1 MVASRSLADDAGAG
15 PWKVI
20 FDGKSLKGWKANEH
34 PEGWTIEDGVL
45 VGRGPRTHLF
55 YLADDV
61 KDFELK
67 ADAKISKGGNSGIY
81 FHVKFHEP
89 GWFYDGHEVQID
101 NTHADPVRT
110 GSLWAV
116 AKLHESPVKDDEWFR
131 MHVRVQGRN
140 AMVWINDKL
149 VVDYDDGGIPACA
162 ASVTDISPSS
172 NTIRAAWRGSKRDV
186 PHAATRSRGSSGR
199 PEMLTVTFL
208 TTTLQESDHETGR
221 QVQFAS

>member
-1 MVASRSLADDAGAG
+1 MNRALTTSVVLFAVLAMVASRSLADDAGAG

-116 AKLHESPVKDDEWFR
+116 VKLHESPVKDDEWFR

-149 VVDYDDGGIPACA
+149 VVDYDEPAGIPGPRR
-162 ASVTDISPSS
+162 ISHGYFALQQHDPSGVARFR
-172 NTIRAAWRGSKRDV
+172 NVMYR
-186 PHAATRSRGSSGR
+186 
-199 PEMLTVTFL
+199 
-208 TTTLQESDHETGR
+208 TLPP
-221 QVQFAS
+221 VQGQ